1 MLVLYTYIFILYIIN
16 VNIVIC
22 NKKYSLYIPSAHYYE
37 ERKATMD
44 VGTFSKECIGGVE
57 ALNSLSKGAFEKVS
71 RLAFG
76 ILSDVK
82 KQESTASSRLFSEES
97 IFDGETINGKAA
109 FNGLLT
115 VLLEAAKQ
123 DSTIEQVKTV
133 FEELGMSGD
142 RADTLGQGFK
152 QYSQVMRKRLDYSAI
167 GAGKIVGIDW
177 RLDYNATTSEV
188 RTQNRGIYFVSL
200 KVREPVGSTQ
210 EIKEIQF
217 QATPQ
222 QLEDMLGT
230 IRDATKQ
237 VDRVMK

>member
-1 MLVLYTYIFILYIIN
+1 MRF
-16 VNIVIC
+16 
-22 NKKYSLYIPSAHYYE
+22 
-37 ERKATMD
+37 
-44 VGTFSKECIGGVE
+44 
-57 ALNSLSKGAFEKVS
+57 
-71 RLAFG
+71 
-76 ILSDVK
+76 
-82 KQESTASSRLFSEES
+82 LF
-97 IFDGETINGKAA
+97 DKTINGKAA